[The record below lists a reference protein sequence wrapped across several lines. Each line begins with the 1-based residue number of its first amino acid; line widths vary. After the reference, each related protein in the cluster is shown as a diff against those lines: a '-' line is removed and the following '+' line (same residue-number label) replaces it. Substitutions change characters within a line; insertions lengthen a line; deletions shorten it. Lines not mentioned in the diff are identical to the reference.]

1 MQENTTQALIPT
13 KKLTFKCELCKDTG
27 LIVTGDN
34 IYKPC
39 TCRQQSKI
47 KKQWDKFGVDLAR
60 VKKINDYEI
69 TTDETEAAKTLAIK
83 YIKEFEEIKNR
94 ENNWIAF
101 LGQAGA
107 GKTHLVKAIGKA
119 LIEKGHNVI
128 YISYVNW
135 IKEAKRNAMSKDDY
149 LKEFRNCEI
158 LIIDDLFK
166 NIVIKGELQNQL
178 TSVDMNYIF
187 DVLEQRYSNSLPTI
201 ISSECIPYMLYNI
214 DTSLGGRIIE
224 RCEMKM
230 VFKKKESN
238 YRQRF

>member
-1 MQENTTQALIPT
+1 MKSTAKTLTSTIST
-13 KKLTFKCELCKDTG
+13 SKCKLCNDTG
-27 LIVTGDN
+27 LIATSN
-34 IYKPC
+34 NTYKPC
-39 TCRQQSKI
+39 ICRQQRKI
-47 KKQWDKFGVDLAR
+47 KKQWNKFGVDLDK
-60 VKKINDYEI
+60 VKPIKDYKM
-69 TTDETEAAKTLAIK
+69 TTDETGVAKTLAIR
-83 YIKEFEEIKNR
+83 YVREYEEIKKR
-94 ENNWIAF
+94 ENNWLAF

-107 GKTHLVKAIGKA
+107 GKTHLVKAVGKA
-119 LIEKGHNVI
+119 LIEKGYVVR

-135 IKEAKRNAMSKDDY
+135 LKEAKRNAMSKDDY

-178 TSVDMNYIF
+178 TSTDMNYIF

-201 ISSECIPYMLYNI
+201 ISSECTPNMLYNI
-214 DTSLGGRIIE
+214 DTSIGGRIIE
-224 RCEMKM
+224 RCEMKI